1 MRKGWQDQGVGAE
14 GSVQTENIMCRES
27 LRWQESRCAGGTE
40 RSAWLERAKRE
51 ERGKRPWARRGD
63 IQEFERGGLGA
74 GVLTCWEEGQALS
87 EGHVSEMRVPL
98 A

>member
-51 ERGKRPWARRGD
+51 EGGKRPWARRGD
-63 IQEFERGGLGA
+63 IQEFDRGGLGA

-87 EGHVSEMRVPL
+87 EGHVPEMRVPL

>member
-51 ERGKRPWARRGD
+51 EGGRDRG
-63 IQEFERGGLGA
+63 RGGETFRSLIE
-74 GVLTCWEEGQALS
+74 V
-87 EGHVSEMRVPL
+87 VSEQGCSL
-98 A
+98 AGRKGRR